1 MRRALLA
8 LALSALPPS
17 AARAQ
22 NWHYPARPPA
32 AYPGFPHGYF
42 YPPGR
47 GWAAPYGHPMSPYRA
62 PGYAGMPAIVIAP
75 FGIPG
80 VYPPGAAQYPP
91 GYATPG
97 NSPPQGYLPQNGQA
111 PHGP

>member
-1 MRRALLA
+1 
-8 LALSALPPS
+8 
-17 AARAQ
+17 
-22 NWHYPARPPA
+22 
-32 AYPGFPHGYF
+32 
-42 YPPGR
+42 
-47 GWAAPYGHPMSPYRA
+47 
-62 PGYAGMPAIVIAP
+62 MPAIVIAP